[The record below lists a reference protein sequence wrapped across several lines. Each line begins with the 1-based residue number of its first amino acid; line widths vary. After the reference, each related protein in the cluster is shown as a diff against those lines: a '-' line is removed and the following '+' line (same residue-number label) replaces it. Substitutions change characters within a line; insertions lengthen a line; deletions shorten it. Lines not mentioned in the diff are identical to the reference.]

1 MSFKAPIGD
10 LLLSMRTVGGFDAL
24 LGEEDAR
31 AILTEAGALAENVLL
46 PLDRVGDRTGLAL
59 LDGGVATPPGWRE
72 AYAVWREGGWAG
84 LAASADHGGTGLPA
98 LLNVAVMEIW
108 SSANAAFAL
117 GPVLSAGAVEALA
130 RHGSPALRQL
140 YLPHLIAGRWTGTM
154 NLTEPQAG
162 SDVGALRTRAT
173 PQPDGTYKV
182 AGQKIYITYGEHD
195 LTENIVHLV
204 LARLPDAPP
213 GHRGISLF
221 LVPKYLPDA
230 EGRPGTRND
239 LFCSG
244 LEGKLGM
251 HASPTCTM
259 VFGDGGGATGWLVGE
274 ANRGLACMFTMMNNA
289 RLAVAIQGVAAAERA
304 TQQAIAFA
312 KSRLQ
317 GRSTVSPDGPGPII
331 HHPDVARMLV
341 RMQAETAAARAIC
354 HLTAAAIDRGDEGRA
369 GLLTPL
375 AKAYATEVGSE
386 VASLGMQ
393 VHGGIGYIE
402 DSGAAQIW
410 RDVRI
415 AAIYE
420 GTNGIQAIDLVTRKL
435 PLAGGAVLA
444 GEIAAMRDTIGQLG
458 SRNASWFGASARRLG
473 EAVDALEMTAAFL
486 ADANPGE
493 ALAGASA
500 TLRLFGLAR
509 GGTAL
514 AALAVEAADERM
526 AVITRFFAEQLCP
539 EAGALA
545 LAVQEGGG
553 AITGADAVWR
563 EPA

>member
-1 MSFKAPIGD
+1 MSYKAPIDD
-10 LLLSMRTVGGFDAL
+10 LLMSMRTAGGFGTAL
-24 LGEEDAR
+24 AEGDAR
-31 AILTEAGALAENVLL
+31 AILTEAGALAADVLL
-46 PLDRVGDRTGLAL
+46 PLDPIGDRTGLTL
-59 LDGGVATPPGWRE
+59 TNGRVATPPGWQD
-72 AYAVWREGGWAG
+72 AYAAWREGGWAG
-84 LAASADHGGTGLPA
+84 LAAPAEHGGLALPA

-108 SSANAAFAL
+108 SAANAAFAL

-130 RHGSPALRQL
+130 RHGSPALQAL
-140 YLPHLIAGRWTGTM
+140 YLPHLVSGRWTGTM

-173 PQPDGTYKV
+173 PQSDGSYRIE
-182 AGQKIYITYGEHD
+182 GQKIYITYGEHD
-195 LTENIVHLV
+195 LAENIVHLV

-221 LVPKYLPDA
+221 LVPKHLPDA
-230 EGRPGTRND
+230 AGHPGPRND
-239 LFCSG
+239 LVCSG
-244 LEGKLGM
+244 LERKLGM

-259 VFGDGGGATGWLVGE
+259 TFGEGGGATGWLVGD

-289 RLAVAIQGVAAAERA
+289 RLAVGIQGVAAAERA
-304 TQQAIAFA
+304 TQKAIAFA
-312 KSRLQ
+312 RTRVQ
-317 GRSTVSPDGPGPII
+317 GRSAASPDAPGAII

-341 RMQAETAAARAIC
+341 RMQAETMAARAIC
-354 HLTAAAIDRGDEGRA
+354 HLTAAAIDRDDEGRA

-375 AKAYATEVGSE
+375 AKAYATEVGCE

-393 VHGGIGYIE
+393 VHGGMGYIE

-435 PLAGGAVLA
+435 PLDGGAVLA
-444 GEIAAMRDTIGQLG
+444 GEIAAMRETVAQLR
-458 SRNASWFGASARRLG
+458 SLNTPRFGASATRLG
-473 EAVDALEMTAAFL
+473 EAVAALEATAAFL
-486 ADANPGE
+486 AHASPDQ

-514 AALAVEAADERM
+514 AAMAIGAGDARM
-526 AVITRFFAEQLCP
+526 ACMTRFFAEQLCP
-539 EAGALA
+539 EAAALA
-545 LAVQEGGG
+545 LAVQGG
-553 AITGADAVWR
+553 ADALTGVDAVWR
-563 EPA
+563 ETA